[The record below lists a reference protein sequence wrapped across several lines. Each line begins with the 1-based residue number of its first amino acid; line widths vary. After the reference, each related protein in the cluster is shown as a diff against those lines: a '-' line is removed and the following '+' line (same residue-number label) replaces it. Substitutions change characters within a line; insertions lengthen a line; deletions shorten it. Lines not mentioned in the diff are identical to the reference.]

1 MPSKER
7 YQAIGSTVDELR
19 NSLNFALQ
27 RIGDRLDKL
36 EGIRGKP
43 DLLAV
48 GLDVVGDVEVK
59 DADGKVIH
67 SME

>member
-1 MPSKER
+1 MPSRER
-7 YQAIGSTVDELR
+7 YQVNGNSLVELTQ
-19 NSLNFALQ
+19 SLNFALQ

-43 DLLAV
+43 KLLAES
-48 GLDVVGDVEVK
+48 LDVAGDVIVK
-59 DADGKVIH
+59 DSEDETIH

>member
-1 MPSKER
+1 MASRER
-7 YQAIGSTVDELR
+7 YQAAGNSVQELR

-43 DLLAV
+43 SLLTV
-48 GLDVVGDVEVK
+48 GVDVEGDIEVK
-59 DADGKVIH
+59 DSDGEVIH

>member
-1 MPSKER
+1 MASR
-7 YQAIGSTVDELR
+7 GNYLVTGNSVQELR

-27 RIGDRLDKL
+27 AMGDRLDKL

-43 DLLAV
+43 SLLTV
-48 GLDVVGDVEVK
+48 GVDVVGDVEVK
-59 DADGKVIH
+59 DADSNVIH

>member
-1 MPSKER
+1 MASRER
-7 YQAIGSTVDELR
+7 YQATGNTIEEIR
-19 NSLNFALQ
+19 NSLNFVLQ

-43 DLLAV
+43 NLSTKDI
-48 GLDVVGDVEVK
+48 DVEGNVTVN
-59 DADGKVIH
+59 DSDGQTIH

>member
-1 MPSKER
+1 MASRER
-7 YQAIGSTVDELR
+7 YQAVGNSVTELR

-59 DADGKVIH
+59 DADEKVIH

>member
-1 MPSKER
+1 MASRER
-7 YQAIGSTVDELR
+7 YQATGNSAQELR

-43 DLLAV
+43 SLLTV
-48 GLDVVGDVEVK
+48 GVDVVGNVEVK
-59 DADGKVIH
+59 DDDGEVIH

>member
-1 MPSKER
+1 MGSKER
-7 YQAIGSTVDELR
+7 YQATGNSVAEIR

-43 DLLAV
+43 ALLSV
-48 GLDVVGDVEVK
+48 GLDVEGDIEVK
-59 DADGKVIH
+59 DSDGEVTH

>member
-1 MPSKER
+1 MPSRER
-7 YQAIGSTVDELR
+7 YLIVGSTTDEIR

-48 GLDVVGDVEVK
+48 GLDVIGNVEVK
-59 DADGKVIH
+59 DSDENVIH

>member
-1 MPSKER
+1 MASRER
-7 YQAIGSTVDELR
+7 YQAAGNSVQELR
-19 NSLNFALQ
+19 NSLNFVLQ

-43 DLLAV
+43 ALLTV
-48 GLDVVGDVEVK
+48 GIDVVGDVEVK
-59 DADGKVIH
+59 DSDSKVIH

>member
-1 MPSKER
+1 MGSKER
-7 YQAIGSTVDELR
+7 YQAVGNSVQELR
-19 NSLNFALQ
+19 NSLNFALA

-43 DLLAV
+43 ALLAV
-48 GLDVVGDVEVK
+48 GVDVEGDIEVK
-59 DADGKVIH
+59 DIDSEVIH